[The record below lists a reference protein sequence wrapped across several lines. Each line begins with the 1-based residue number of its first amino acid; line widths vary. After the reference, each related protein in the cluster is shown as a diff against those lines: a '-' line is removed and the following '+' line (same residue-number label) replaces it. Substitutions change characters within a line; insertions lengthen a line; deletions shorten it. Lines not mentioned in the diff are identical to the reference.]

1 MTYLNKFKES
11 TNNLDRKFQAR
22 RFNVDAVMEHR
33 NELREG
39 GDVLLQPDD
48 IIVIG
53 SVPGHSLVLGMQV
66 LVNVGFD
73 GTDAAFDFYFSGD
86 YPTLAWTP
94 IAAGVA
100 VGAAVANQAIH
111 VDLPTVGVV
120 NGNSLWFG
128 EYDDYAIIAQ
138 YKGTTESTVGNIDV
152 LMDYDRFGTNEGAY

>member
-1 MTYLNKFKES
+1 MIYYHKFKES
-11 TNNLDRKFQAR
+11 QNNLERKFQAR
-22 RFNVDAVMEHR
+22 RFNVDAIMEHH
-33 NELREG
+33 NELRDG
-39 GDVLLQPDD
+39 GDILLQPDD

-53 SVPGHSLVLGMQV
+53 TVPGHSLVLGMQV

-100 VGAAVANQAIH
+100 VDSTKHNQTIH
-111 VDLPTVGVV
+111 VDLPTTGTV
-120 NGNSLWFG
+120 NGNSIWFG
-128 EYDDYAIIAQ
+128 EFDDYAIIAQ